1 MEEGEHPP
9 KNVTNCDTAKEGNS
23 NVINHHNDDPVTK
36 KEADNETKT
45 VSMDKSSHEGSK
57 AVSKDENNASN
68 TTKEKRESNFSE
80 QQKSSD
86 KILPLKSGK
95 NESKDSRDSKLLKEN
110 SLSAKNDIPE
120 GHIGLLDKKES
131 ENDDDECGIDNEK
144 SLEKDKNEIS
154 VNAEATKSSNAGIE
168 DKDGEK
174 VDPQSNLKN
183 PPPLPR
189 RQSLDKK
196 VSAKIYSLFLIYSI
210 KNINII

>member
-1 MEEGEHPP
+1 MCFDKRKMEEGEPP

-23 NVINHHNDDPVTK
+23 NVINHHNEDSVTK

-45 VSMDKSSHEGSK
+45 VSMDENSHEGSK

-68 TTKEKRESNFSE
+68 TSKKKGESYFSE

-86 KILPLKSGK
+86 EILPLKSSK
-95 NESKDSRDSKLLKEN
+95 KESKDSRDSKLLKEN
-110 SLSAKNDIPE
+110 SLSTKNDIPE
-120 GHIGLLDKKES
+120 GSIGLSDKKES
-131 ENDDDECGIDNEK
+131 EKDDDKCGFDNKK
-144 SLEKDKNEIS
+144 SLEKDKNDIP
-154 VNAEATKSSNAGIE
+154 VNAEATKLSNAGIK
-168 DKDGEK
+168 DKDGDK

-196 VSAKIYSLFLIYSI
+196 VSIET
-210 KNINII
+210 